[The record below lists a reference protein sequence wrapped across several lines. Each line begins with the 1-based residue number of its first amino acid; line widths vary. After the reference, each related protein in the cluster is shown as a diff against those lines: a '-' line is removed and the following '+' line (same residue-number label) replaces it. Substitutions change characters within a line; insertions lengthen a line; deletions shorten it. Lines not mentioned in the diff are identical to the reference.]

1 MNRIKKLMII
11 TAANMVLWVALSL
24 PAFAAG
30 DEIVIPGADIGLGS
44 FTLPTFISL
53 DIARNFSIF
62 SWIGLAVS
70 IFFFVILMIWVVII
84 IRAAVD
90 IVRSQ
95 GNEDMIK
102 GSYKRFGSVF
112 WSITFLIGFVAVLSI
127 VASFFGLGA
136 FWDWPKVFSQCDK
149 NVASGEIVYYYQ
161 RALETQTTGED
172 ADNACFQ

>member
-1 MNRIKKLMII
+1 MN
-11 TAANMVLWVALSL
+11 
-24 PAFAAG
+24 
-30 DEIVIPGADIGLGS
+30 
-44 FTLPTFISL
+44 
-53 DIARNFSIF
+53 
-62 SWIGLAVS
+62 
-70 IFFFVILMIWVVII
+70 IFFFVILMLWVVII
-84 IRAAVD
+84 IRAAID

-102 GSYKRFGSVF
+102 GSYKKFGNVF
-112 WSITFLIGFVAVLSI
+112 WSVTFLIGFVAVLSI

-149 NVASGEIVYYYQ
+149 GVDNDEVVYYYQ

>member
-1 MNRIKKLMII
+1 MTKMKKLTIFTI
-11 TAANMVLWVALSL
+11 LFTLLHVFVTPVL
-24 PAFAAG
+24 AAG
-30 DEIVIPGADIGLGS
+30 DSVDISGDKIGLGVI
-44 FTLPTFISL
+44 TLPTFISL
-53 DIARNFSIF
+53 DIARNFSIY
-62 SWIGLAVS
+62 SWVAFAINI
-70 IFFFVILMIWVVII
+70 IFWVILMIWVVII

-102 GSYKRFGSVF
+102 GSYKKFGSVF

-136 FWDWPKVFSQCDK
+136 FWDWPKVFSKCDE

-161 RALETQTTGED
+161 RVLETQTTGED